1 MNTALAVGSIKLGSR
16 VLYVANDGVE
26 HNAVAL
32 DIPHIG
38 FNQALK
44 LHSAFLSLI
53 YVNDLAEVVKINGAP
68 LLGAAAD
75 GDHLKSAA
83 VSAAKNDS
91 RWFDPNVDNENLTD
105 EHLQRIASNP
115 RTIGWRPDGAMTLE
129 EIPEGWGVME
139 QPSPVGQ
146 HAGDLRELRFAN
158 DGSGRLF
165 VKLATDCP
173 MQKSSGI
180 DGDAGDWTQTAGA
193 GLTDDTS
200 PVYETKT
207 YADESTATG
216 VAPLPDLSP
225 SEQEAA
231 GLPSA
236 ADLDAV
242 AEEQSIAEATDLS
255 PAEPTAQE
263 PSADNS
269 AETAA

>member
-53 YVNDLAEVVKINGAP
+53 YINDLAEVVKINGAP

-91 RWFDPNVDNENLTD
+91 RWFDPSVDNEDLTD
-105 EHLQRIASNP
+105 EHLERIASNP
-115 RTIGWRPDGAMTLE
+115 RTIGWRPDQTLTLT
-129 EIPEGWGVME
+129 
-139 QPSPVGQ
+139 
-146 HAGDLRELRFAN
+146 AD
-158 DGSGRLF
+158 
-165 VKLATDCP
+165 P

-193 GLTDDTS
+193 GLTDDTT
-200 PVYETKT
+200 PV
-207 YADESTATG
+207 
-216 VAPLPDLSP
+216 PDLSP

-255 PAEPTAQE
+255 PAEPTARE